1 MIITFTRT
9 GERTYTSLVQRD
21 DGVTVSVPGVG
32 QILPIPHDLAHCV
45 IERELNLQNG
55 FWGSVAK
62 GALFPGMALISGRQK
77 PHAALNSKNTLR
89 EMGQQGTEA
98 EVLVGVL
105 ETIEE
110 QHLDGN
116 WPAASKLLH
125 EMWRPLKPARDL
137 PDAEEVKRTCI
148 ALRKA
153 KEQWQSLT
161 DGQSLTIAWPAQGTS
176 KSKKRG

>member
-9 GERTYTSLVQRD
+9 GEWTYTSLVQRD

-32 QILPIPHDLAHCV
+32 QIRPIPHDLAHCI
-45 IERELNLQNG
+45 IERELDLQNG

-62 GALFPGMALISGRQK
+62 GALFPGMALVSGRQK
-77 PHAALNSKNTLR
+77 PHAPLNSKNTLR
-89 EMGQQGTEA
+89 EMGQHGTEA

-137 PDAEEVKRTCI
+137 PDAEEVKHTCI
-148 ALRKA
+148 ALHKA
-153 KEQWQSLT
+153 KAQWQFLT
-161 DGQSLTIAWPAQGTS
+161 DGQSLTINRAVRSQA
-176 KSKKRG
+176 KRRG